1 MNAPFIDIHTHRHP
15 LATTYSKSFFC
26 YGVHPWWLTSYD
38 TSIKELDV
46 LRHLLEEDRI
56 AAIGETGIDR
66 LYKDT
71 LPYQQ
76 EVFEKHILLSEQF
89 QKPIIIHNVK
99 ATADILQLHKKHQ
112 PRQSWMIHG
121 FNGSE
126 EEARQL
132 TERGIFLSIGESILY
147 PNRKIYQ
154 TITSIPWEYL
164 FLETDTS
171 ERDIREIYVKVAE
184 RLNIPLERLKEKIF
198 ANFAQL
204 KLMTWETG
212 KTAHDCSSGT
222 MALINLE
229 RATC

>member
-1 MNAPFIDIHTHRHP
+1 MIFGGKISYFCKKIFMNAPFIDIHTHRHP

-89 QKPIIIHNVK
+89 QKPIIGGLRLR
-99 ATADILQLHKKHQ
+99 AEGTGPGQLDHDPGCSASRGWWPASHVC
-112 PRQSWMIHG
+112 G
-121 FNGSE
+121 CE
-126 EEARQL
+126 ECE
-132 TERGIFLSIGESILY
+132 
-147 PNRKIYQ
+147 
-154 TITSIPWEYL
+154 
-164 FLETDTS
+164 
-171 ERDIREIYVKVAE
+171 
-184 RLNIPLERLKEKIF
+184 
-198 ANFAQL
+198 
-204 KLMTWETG
+204 
-212 KTAHDCSSGT
+212 
-222 MALINLE
+222 
-229 RATC
+229 